1 MPVETRDKR
10 PTAANFK
17 AFWDGKFSDKDW
29 LKKLRGKLGLGESD
43 SVLDED
49 HGGTSG
55 VRLFD
60 ETQIRYL
67 RGEKKASLTI
77 DTSSASVFSNNH
89 MTNLTV
95 RSGKSY
101 FCPTSAAFVKSASS
115 GTGTIT
121 ATVAM
126 KILNEDLVC
135 TEVSASGVFFS
146 GELNSSSTSETHM
159 FYADAE
165 GFDPVWQLSVF
176 VKSGAPCHIFGLM
189 SVSATSDGVVSL
201 KPVGHTPIVKY
212 PQYPFSDSYMT
223 VNEPPRWI
231 GTDKGFFSA
240 LMNGYYS
247 NSAHTTGCKISSD
260 GVSSLSNMVDM
271 GSSYHYGRYP
281 IVNGGFIEFVNT
293 SSGDVP
299 WLDMSTMELVK
310 KASKHVQKN
319 KYYYKTPN
327 RWKYEFSHGVLTK
340 TSFDSFGNEVGT
352 ETVISTFLPLGQSV
366 ADGYFIGTVDL
377 GNDWLIVTSS
387 GVFVADK
394 SGVSAKVSKL
404 SSDQDVYWIIASE
417 YFTHVSP
424 IDIRETDV
432 GYRIASPWIGGG
444 NEGLYIAN
452 IEIH

>member
-1 MPVETRDKR
+1 MAMEIKDKR
-10 PTAANFK
+10 PTAANIK
-17 AFWDGKFSDKDW
+17 AFWDGKFSNKDW

-49 HGGTSG
+49 HGGTNG

-67 RGEKKASLTI
+67 RGEKKVRLT
-77 DTSSASVFSNNH
+77 TELKSSVFSSND
-89 MTNLTV
+89 MTTDTV
-95 RSGKSY
+95 QVGRSY
-101 FCPTSAAFVKSASS
+101 FCPAKATFSKSATS
-115 GTGTIT
+115 GAGTIT
-121 ATVAM
+121 ATVTM
-126 KILNEDLVC
+126 KMLNEDLVC
-135 TEVSASGVFFS
+135 TETSASGVFFS
-146 GELNSSSTSETHM
+146 GELSSSSTSETHM

-176 VKSGAPCHIFGLM
+176 VKNGAPCHIFGLM

-240 LMNGYYS
+240 LMNGYYT

-271 GSSYHYGRYP
+271 GSSYYYGRYP

-310 KASKHVQKN
+310 KASKNVQKN
-319 KYYYKTPN
+319 GYYYKTPN
-327 RWKYEFSHGVLTK
+327 RWKYEFSRGVLTK
-340 TSFDSFGNEVGT
+340 TSFDSFGYEVGT
-352 ETVISTFLPLGQSV
+352 ETVLNTFLPLGQSV
-366 ADGYFIGTVDL
+366 ADGTFIGTVDL
-377 GNDWLIVTSS
+377 GNDWLVVTTS

-394 SGVSAKVSKL
+394 SGVCVEAYTP
-404 SSDQDVYWIIASE
+404 SSSLGWPSFGVYDKYAHI
-417 YFTHVSP
+417 HP
-424 IDIRETDV
+424 IDVRKTDG
-432 GYRIASPWIGGG
+432 GYRIVSPS
-444 NEGLYIAN
+444 NSTSQQLSIADITIN
-452 IEIH
+452 

>member
-1 MPVETRDKR
+1 MAMETKDKR
-10 PTAANFK
+10 PTAANLK
-17 AFWDGKFSDKDW
+17 AFWDGKFSNKDW

-67 RGEKKASLTI
+67 RGEKKASLTTS
-77 DTSSASVFSNNH
+77 TSSQYVFSNNG
-89 MTNLTV
+89 MTTLTV
-95 RSGKSY
+95 LSGGSY
-101 FCPTSAAFVKSASS
+101 FCPASATFSKSASS

-135 TEVSASGVFFS
+135 TETSASGVFFS
-146 GELNSSSTSETHM
+146 GNLGSSSISETHT

-176 VKSGAPCHIFGLM
+176 MANATPCHMLGLM
-189 SVSATSDGVVSL
+189 FLSATSDGVVSL

-212 PQYPFSDSYMT
+212 PQYPFSDSHMT

-260 GVSSLSNMVDM
+260 GVSSLSNTVDM
-271 GSSYHYGRYP
+271 GSSYYYGRYP

-310 KASKHVQKN
+310 KASKNVQKN
-319 KYYYKTPN
+319 GYYYKTPN
-327 RWKYEFSHGVLTK
+327 MAKYELSGGLLKK
-340 TSFDSFGNEVGT
+340 TSFDSFGKEVAT
-352 ETVISTFLPLGQSV
+352 ETILSTFVPLDQST
-366 ADGYFIGTVDL
+366 AGGTLIGAVDI
-377 GNDWLIVTSS
+377 GNDRLIATTS

-394 SGVSAKVSKL
+394 RGVCAKVFTP
-404 SSDQDVYWIIASE
+404 SSSPSWSTIGAYEA
-417 YFTHVSP
+417 YTHVPP
-424 IDIRETDV
+424 IDVRETDG
-432 GYRIASPWIGGG
+432 GYRIVSPYA
-444 NEGLYIAN
+444 NSNRGLTIAN
-452 IEIH
+452 IKIY